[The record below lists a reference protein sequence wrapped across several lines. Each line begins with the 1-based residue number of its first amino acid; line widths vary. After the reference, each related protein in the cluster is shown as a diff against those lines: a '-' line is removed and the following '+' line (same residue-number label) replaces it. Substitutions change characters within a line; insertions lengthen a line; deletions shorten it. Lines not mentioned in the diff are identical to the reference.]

1 MRTPGTTSARAT
13 VAVIAVLSASACLP
27 YNMASTAQPVP
38 VGERKV
44 TTTIWFM
51 PNGVSSYD
59 TTKSGHT
66 IRGFDGEVR
75 WGVDEDADVG
85 LRVPAGGL
93 VLNYK
98 RRVAGFAHPDS
109 AAVAWQLGGGFVN
122 AGEHGFGEFSLL
134 ASGPKRGGAVVYG
147 GARVMGVTPLSSG
160 AVHDDPS
167 YGGFF
172 GARISVGKEVITPE
186 LAIYHDRSALNLRKS
201 EVIFVPSVSIPAD
214 LFRLVRGLGGIGLL
228 GR

>member
-1 MRTPGTTSARAT
+1 MRFERTSAALAA
-13 VAVIAVLSASACLP
+13 VAVCGLLGASACLP

-44 TTTIWFM
+44 TSTIWFM

-59 TTKSGHT
+59 TTRSDHT

-75 WGVDEDADVG
+75 WGVDEDSDVG

-98 RRVAGFAHPDS
+98 RRVAGYAHPDS
-109 AAVAWQLGGGFVN
+109 AAFAWQLGGGFVN
-122 AGEHGFGEFSLL
+122 LGEHAFGEFSLI
-134 ASGPKRGGAVVYG
+134 ASGPKRGGAVVYVG
-147 GARVMGVTPLSSG
+147 TRLMAVTPLSSG

-167 YGGFF
+167 YGGFV
-172 GARISVGKEVITPE
+172 GARISVGREVITPE
-186 LAIYHDRSALNLRKS
+186 LAIYHDRSALNLRNS
-201 EVIFVPSVSIPAD
+201 EVIFVPSISLPAD
-214 LFRLVRGLGGIGLL
+214 LFRLLRGLGGLGML